1 MEDEELKKKKLEQII
16 ENMGQDKLD
25 QALEI
30 LIFVSKEEVP

>member
-1 MEDEELKKKKLEQII
+1 MEDEEQKKVKLEQLI

-30 LIFVSKEEVP
+30 LFNASKDEVP